1 MIPQLAFGP
10 GAQVNYR
17 EAGLRCEITELI
29 GVRTNQVHETS
40 LSYLSH
46 FPRTS
51 CWRRWLIYLPVAPEF
66 SAERS

>member
-10 GAQVNYR
+10 GAQVNHR
-17 EAGLRCEITELI
+17 EAVLRCEITELI

-46 FPRTS
+46 FPRTF
-51 CWRRWLIYLPVAPEF
+51 CVGAKFRCPLLAKFKCPLL
-66 SAERS
+66 